1 MPSPQPSSNPS
12 LSLPQP
18 LRSERSGRDT
28 PASVDSIPLEWDH
41 DYDLSRD
48 LESASR
54 TLPSEDEEG
63 EEDKEFYLRGA
74 VGLSDIVIPEN
85 PEAYVKLT
93 ENAIRNTS
101 GRHKDWERTSHTRRL
116 TTTTPSQLSFLASHS
131 FGMPRHSLLLFLL
144 H

>member
-74 VGLSDIVIPEN
+74 VGLSGRKEN
-85 PEAYVKLT
+85 
-93 ENAIRNTS
+93 
-101 GRHKDWERTSHTRRL
+101 
-116 TTTTPSQLSFLASHS
+116 
-131 FGMPRHSLLLFLL
+131 FLL
-144 H
+144 RIRVRDTLATWTHHPQRCAV